1 MATRTQR
8 NRLAVQ
14 PLPELP
20 KRRDAKR
27 DARIEYVLV
36 GMALAVG
43 AAYYLF
49 F

>member
-1 MATRTQR
+1 MATRAQR

-27 DARIEYVLV
+27 DARINYVLAGLGV
-36 GMALAVG
+36 AFGL
-43 AAYYLF
+43 AYYF
-49 F
+49 FF